1 MSKALRGEL
10 ELERYRDR
18 VVNGPVLRTLLW
30 LGVPPMITQLVHVL
44 YSVADSLWLS
54 IYREAAI
61 AVPRQTFPVLMLF
74 GAAINALSA
83 AGTALIS
90 QSVGSRDYEEFK
102 REASYFFSA
111 SVLVG
116 AALSFSFFALRPLIF
131 TQVVATPP
139 EILEEVLLY
148 SAIMALDSLLM
159 SLVMPLTTVL
169 NSLGETRL
177 PSIINVLAVLI
188 NIALDPFLILGLG
201 PFPRLGVAGAAA
213 TDVLGKV
220 FTLGGYFALLK
231 RRFSWIKI
239 TFTPRLPAYWVR
251 LAFRIA
257 SPVFLM
263 MSTNSLAFI
272 FQQRMV
278 NAFGVAVATA
288 YAIGF
293 VILDIADGA
302 LWGLLGSISTM
313 VGQALGAGRRDR
325 AREAAVK
332 ASLFIAT
339 AVAAGALFVYVLR
352 RQLVAVFAS
361 DPAVEAESVNFLET
375 IVVGLP
381 FFAMFMAGNSV
392 GRGSGHT
399 TVPTIIGVFR
409 LWVLRVAGGY
419 VLAFL
424 LGLGSMGLW
433 LAIMVSNIA
442 GGLLMFYWVAKGD
455 WAVPVL
461 RGPATGGA
469 SGR

>member
-1 MSKALRGEL
+1 MRGEL

-239 TFTPRLPAYWVR
+239 TFTPRVPAHWVR
-251 LAFRIA
+251 LASRIA
-257 SPVFLM
+257 SPV
-263 MSTNSLAFI
+263 
-272 FQQRMV
+272 
-278 NAFGVAVATA
+278 
-288 YAIGF
+288 
-293 VILDIADGA
+293 
-302 LWGLLGSISTM
+302 
-313 VGQALGAGRRDR
+313 
-325 AREAAVK
+325 
-332 ASLFIAT
+332 
-339 AVAAGALFVYVLR
+339 
-352 RQLVAVFAS
+352 
-361 DPAVEAESVNFLET
+361 
-375 IVVGLP
+375 
-381 FFAMFMAGNSV
+381 
-392 GRGSGHT
+392 
-399 TVPTIIGVFR
+399 
-409 LWVLRVAGGY
+409 
-419 VLAFL
+419 
-424 LGLGSMGLW
+424 
-433 LAIMVSNIA
+433 
-442 GGLLMFYWVAKGD
+442 
-455 WAVPVL
+455 
-461 RGPATGGA
+461 
-469 SGR
+469 

>member
-1 MSKALRGEL
+1 MSKAWRGEL
-10 ELERYRDR
+10 ELEKYRDR

-44 YSVADSLWLS
+44 YNVADSFWLS
-54 IYREAAI
+54 MYREAAI

-74 GAAINALSA
+74 GAALNALSA
-83 AGTALIS
+83 AGTALVS
-90 QSVGSRDYEEFK
+90 QTVGAKNYGDFK
-102 REASYFFSA
+102 QEASYLFSA
-111 SVLVG
+111 SVLIG
-116 AALSFSFFALRPLIF
+116 SALSLSFFLLRPFIF
-131 TQVVATPP
+131 TYMVSTPP

-159 SLVMPLTTVL
+159 SLVVPLSTVL
-169 NSLGETRL
+169 TSLGETRL
-177 PSIINVLAVLI
+177 PSLINVTAVLI

-201 PFPRLGVAGAAA
+201 PFPRMGVAGAAA

-220 FTLGGYFALLK
+220 ITLLGYFALLR
-231 RRFSWIKI
+231 RRFSWIAI
-239 TFTPRLPAYWVR
+239 AFTPRIPVR
-251 LAFRIA
+251 WIAVASRIA

-263 MSTNSLAFI
+263 LSTNSLAFI

-302 LWGLLGSISTM
+302 LWGLLGSISVM

-339 AVAAGALFVYVLR
+339 AVAAGAAFVYLLR

-361 DPAVEAESVNFLET
+361 DPVVEAESVRFLET

-399 TVPTIIGVFR
+399 AIPTIIGIVR
-409 LWVLRVAGGY
+409 LWALRVAGGY

-433 LAIMVSNIA
+433 LAIMLSNIA
-442 GGLLMFYWVAKGD
+442 GGLLMFYWVAKGG
-455 WAVPVL
+455 WVVPIS
-461 RGPATGGA
+461 RGSARGESWGK
-469 SGR
+469 